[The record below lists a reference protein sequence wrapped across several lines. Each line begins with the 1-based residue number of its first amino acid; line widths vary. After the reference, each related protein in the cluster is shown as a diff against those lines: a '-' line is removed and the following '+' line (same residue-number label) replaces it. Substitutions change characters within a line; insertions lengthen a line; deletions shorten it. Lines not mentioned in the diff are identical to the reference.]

1 MKKKTM
7 WRKWLACPLLGI
19 AFPLVIAVGAGT
31 PADPVVSHL
40 EYLGYRCDVVEE
52 GIRAQHN
59 SKLPFVVSSAR
70 GGILLQTGFPG
81 KKDPPEASKR
91 FIVLNMVNARMQV
104 ARGFWTREGD
114 LFVNA
119 WMPGLYDKLRFA
131 AYLEAWEQDLKILR
145 EAAPDLSP
153 FLLER
158 TSQQ

>member
-1 MKKKTM
+1 MR
-7 WRKWLACPLLGI
+7 RKWLGSLLSGIVLPLTM
-19 AFPLVIAVGAGT
+19 AWGADT

-40 EYLGYRCDVVEE
+40 EYLGYRCDAVEQ

-59 SKLPFVVSSAR
+59 NKLPFVVSSAR

-81 KKDPPEASKR
+81 KNDSSDTSKR
-91 FIVLNMVNARMQV
+91 FVFLNAANSRMQV
-104 ARGFWTREGD
+104 ARGFWTQEGD

-131 AYLEAWEQDLKILR
+131 AYLEAWEQDLKVLQ
-145 EAAPDLSP
+145 EAGRDLSP

-158 TSQQ
+158 TAQQ